1 MYNRQVLVDYFN
13 GKRRLKDPEL
23 KREFLLLKQQAAID
37 WKATYANKDTNVT
50 LESIVKD
57 YIDDAKLA
65 AKKERASKKI
75 KIAIFIIVAMVA
87 GLVLGLIMSAKG
99 Y

>member
-23 KREFLLLKQQAAID
+23 KREFLLLKEQAAID

-65 AKKERASKKI
+65 AKKERTSKKI
-75 KIAIFIIVAMVA
+75 KIAILVVAMVA